1 MGNTVTVTPRICP
14 AEAGTARGRRPKS
27 FVTEAS
33 AAPDAAPR
41 RLTVTPRKQRD
52 GVELERQDKTTR
64 PGPGRPRARAGGLSW
79 AGGVGE
85 DRVEEEGCGGAGGE
99 AERAERAGAQGSD
112 GRAQGR
118 VPGRGLRRRREP
130 EAVPGRVEAQTRSDK
145 GELRRA

>member
-1 MGNTVTVTPRICP
+1 MGNTVTVTPR
-14 AEAGTARGRRPKS
+14 RGRHGQG
-27 FVTEAS
+27 EAS
-33 AAPDAAPR
+33 QELRHRGVGGSGCRAETPDSHAA
-41 RLTVTPRKQRD
+41 KQRD